1 MDVAE
6 NTILDWYNVSDQKVH
21 VYFFLCG
28 HHTRF
33 IYFSFGSLVHVC
45 KSRRLIKG
53 LTGLKE
59 SQLCHKSHFDSSDS
73 LCDRHSVNTHFII
86 SRPWPTWTSKKGVSS
101 PTNTHTHTNIH
112 SFDPDKMNWPWRKSS
127 GYITPLLFLPYPI
140 PPPSFP
146 IFPLRTG
153 SGWGQRK
160 EGEDGEMEDVKYGRR
175 RSSSCPLMRCLA
187 PSINQY
193 RQI

>member
-28 HHTRF
+28 HLTRF

-45 KSRRLIKG
+45 KSRRLTKG

-59 SQLCHKSHFDSSDS
+59 SQLCHKSHFDSSNS
-73 LCDRHSVNTHFII
+73 LCDRHSVNAHFII

-101 PTNTHTHTNIH
+101 PTNTHTQTFILLIQTKWTDHEGRVLAISLLSSFFRIPFLLPH
-112 SFDPDKMNWPWRKSS
+112 SLSS
-127 GYITPLLFLPYPI
+127 PQDRF
-140 PPPSFP
+140 
-146 IFPLRTG
+146 RV
-153 SGWGQRK
+153 R
-160 EGEDGEMEDVKYGRR
+160 
-175 RSSSCPLMRCLA
+175 A
-187 PSINQY
+187 A
-193 RQI
+193 

>member
-101 PTNTHTHTNIH
+101 PTNTHTHKH
-112 SFDPDKMNWPWRKSS
+112 SFFWSRQNELTMKKEFWLYHSS
-127 GYITPLLFLPYPI
+127 PL
-140 PPPSFP
+140 S
-146 IFPLRTG
+146 
-153 SGWGQRK
+153 S
-160 EGEDGEMEDVKYGRR
+160 VSH
-175 RSSSCPLMRCLA
+175 SSSLIPYLPPQDRFRVRA
-187 PSINQY
+187 A
-193 RQI
+193 